1 MLTVIS
7 IIVGFAITKLL
18 GISMKQ
24 INVLVEKLSNYDFTV
39 EIDNEG
45 KNEFAE
51 MNSSFKISICERR
64 AFPCHRALWEILHKF

>member
-1 MLTVIS
+1 MVMSLIL
-7 IIVGFAITKLL
+7 GFAITKLL
-18 GISMKQ
+18 RNSMKQ

-39 EIDNEG
+39 EINNEG

-64 AFPCHRALWEILHKF
+64 AFPCHRAL